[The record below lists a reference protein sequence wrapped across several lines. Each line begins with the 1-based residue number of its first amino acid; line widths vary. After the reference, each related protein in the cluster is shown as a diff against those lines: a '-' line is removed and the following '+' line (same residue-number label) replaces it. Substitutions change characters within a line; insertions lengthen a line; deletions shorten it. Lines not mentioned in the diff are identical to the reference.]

1 MCLVLMKKQGAKL
14 VYIPKTEYYELPT
27 KYNKTIV
34 RLLVQSPTRMFVY
47 WQVSDEY
54 IKNFSSKHGNYSEWV
69 PVLKIDNLTMNY
81 SYDLPIDPFTNN
93 YYIEVKD
100 PDCEYQVE
108 LGRKRNNEF
117 VNIYTSN
124 HAMIPRSAPLPFD
137 YSNDIIYRNYIR
149 LDVSDRFKIYRKGKS
164 YEDYVAGLKDYNE
177 LAFAN
182 PEDSRRNSGSFTRYE
197 NGVSSMENISSLDNV
212 SSFNNYYSRS

>member
-1 MCLVLMKKQGAKL
+1 M
-14 VYIPKTEYYELPT
+14 YIPKTEYYELPT
-27 KYNKTIV
+27 KYDKTIV

-54 IKNFSSKHGNYSEWV
+54 IKSFSLQHGDYSAWT

-108 LGRKRNNEF
+108 LGRKRNSEF

-124 HAMIPRSAPLPFD
+124 HAKIPRSSPVPIN
-137 YSNDIIYRNYIR
+137 YSEEVIYKNYIR
-149 LDVSDRFKIYRKGKS
+149 LDLTDKFTIYYKGKS
-164 YEDYVAGLKDYNE
+164 YEDYLSNVQDYTK

-182 PEDSRRNSGSFTRYE
+182 PEDSVNSTGSFTRYE
-197 NGVSSMENISSLDNV
+197 NGVSSFENV
-212 SSFNNYYSRS
+212 SSFHPYEEQSMN

>member
-54 IKNFSSKHGNYSEWV
+54 IKNFTSKYGNYSDWV

-81 SYDLPIDPFTNN
+81 SYDLQIDPFTNN

-100 PDCEYQVE
+100 SDCEYQVQ

-117 VNIYTSN
+117 VSIYTSN
-124 HAMIPRSAPLPFD
+124 HSMIPRSAPLPFD
-137 YSNDIIYRNYIR
+137 DSDEIIYRNYLR
-149 LDVSDRFKIYRKGKS
+149 LNITDRFRIYHRRKT
-164 YEDYVAGLKDYNE
+164 YEDYVSNIKDYNE
-177 LAFAN
+177 LAFSN
-182 PEDSRRNSGSFTRYE
+182 PEDNKNSGSFTRYE
-197 NGVSSMENISSLDNV
+197 NGVSSMENISSLDN
-212 SSFNNYYSRS
+212 FFRS